1 VFSLDNVLTLV
12 GYGLN
17 RCLADV
23 ILHARFF
30 PIWQSC
36 TALRGNAIWITKEG
50 DMVWCFVHPSCVC
63 DHVFKT
69 HWFNTLFCK
78 RVKNYQLIKLVFSV
92 IYSWY
97 CFYSDQ

>member
-1 VFSLDNVLTLV
+1 MFSLDNVLTLV

-36 TALRGNAIWITKEG
+36 TALRGYAICDHKIG
-50 DMVWCFVHPSCVC
+50 GVVVCFVHPSCVC
-63 DHVFKT
+63 DHVSKT
-69 HWFNTLFCK
+69 H
-78 RVKNYQLIKLVFSV
+78 
-92 IYSWY
+92 
-97 CFYSDQ
+97 